1 MEQEIRIWHNNQC
14 STSRKVLAFLQ
25 STGKEIIIRDY
36 ISAPPSIQELKNVL
50 KMMGQ
55 KPEFILRKKDKVYE
69 ELFADQE
76 LSASECLKAM
86 KKHPSIIERPIVI
99 TNDKA
104 YLARPFDEF
113 FEKFSEAHP
122 VIHKKST

>member
-1 MEQEIRIWHNNQC
+1 MEYKIKIWHNNQC

-36 ISAPPSIQELKNVL
+36 ITAPPTIQELKTVL

-55 KPEFILRKKDKVYE
+55 KPEFILRKKDKVFQ
-69 ELFADQE
+69 ELFADKE

-86 KKHPSIIERPIVI
+86 KKHPTIIERPIVI
-99 TNDKA
+99 TEDKA
-104 YLARPFDEF
+104 YLARPFDDF
-113 FEKFSEAHP
+113 LANFK
-122 VIHKKST
+122 